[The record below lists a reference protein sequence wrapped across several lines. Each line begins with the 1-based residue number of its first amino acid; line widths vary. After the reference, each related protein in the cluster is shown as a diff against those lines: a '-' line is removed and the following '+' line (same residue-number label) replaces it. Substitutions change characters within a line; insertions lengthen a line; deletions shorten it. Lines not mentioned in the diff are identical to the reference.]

1 MMMMMLMSSQKR
13 RVSKSACVKKRVCSL
28 KRVKRELSKS
38 SQKMTNQKQKKN
50 REKIHVKS
58 VVEEEDR

>member
-1 MMMMMLMSSQKR
+1 MMIDVLTK
-13 RVSKSACVKKRVCSL
+13 KACVKKRVCSL